1 MKNVLILC
9 EIFAGKKVDIW
20 SLGIMGLE
28 MQDGKPPYLD
38 EAPLR
43 ALFLIAH
50 YGRPEIASWDDM
62 SPELQEFID
71 RCLQVSSRDYSSVFL
86 RRPENVISSKFCG
99 LLKKP

>member
-1 MKNVLILC
+1 
-9 EIFAGKKVDIW
+9 
-20 SLGIMGLE
+20 MGLE

-71 RCLQVSSRDYSSVFL
+71 RCLQVSSIDYSSVFL
-86 RRPENVISSKFCG
+86 SPENVISSKFCG
-99 LLKKP
+99 LLKKPEIYRLDDQK

>member
-1 MKNVLILC
+1 MFCLFKSSFDEKY

-28 MQDGKPPYLD
+28 MKDGEPPYLK

-71 RCLQVSSRDYSSVFL
+71 RCLQVRALSQIL
-86 RRPENVISSKFCG
+86 
-99 LLKKP
+99 

>member
-1 MKNVLILC
+1 MKNVLFLGK
-9 EIFAGKKVDIW
+9 IFAGKKVDIW

-50 YGRPEIASWDDM
+50 YGRPEMPSWDDM

-71 RCLQVSSRDYSSVFL
+71 RCLQVSSRDYSTVFL
-86 RRPENVISSKFCG
+86 RRPENVISS
-99 LLKKP
+99 

>member
-1 MKNVLILC
+1 MKRKLFLGK
-9 EIFAGKKVDIW
+9 IFAGKKVDIW

-71 RCLQVSSRDYSSVFL
+71 RCLQVSSRDYSTVFL
-86 RRPENVISSKFCG
+86 RRPENVISS
-99 LLKKP
+99 